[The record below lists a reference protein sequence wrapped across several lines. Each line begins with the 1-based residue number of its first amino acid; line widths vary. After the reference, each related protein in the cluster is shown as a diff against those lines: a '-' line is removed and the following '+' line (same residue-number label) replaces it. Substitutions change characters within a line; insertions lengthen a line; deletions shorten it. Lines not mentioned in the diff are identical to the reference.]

1 MVAVK
6 HASLL
11 QIWDDFKR
19 DRQNA
24 SKEKKMSDV
33 YISKS
38 QFAGKKVELSDISI
52 RDGLQSL
59 ETVIDTDAKVKYLEG
74 LIIAGFKRLEAT
86 NYGHP
91 KFVPFFPDATEVIKR
106 LLNSN
111 TKAPNGKTIGEMMK
125 RNGGDV
131 ELTAVSIHETGA
143 ERAFKD
149 FDQGVGPDRILQMT
163 STCPE
168 HQKAN
173 SGKTH
178 DQYFA
183 MTEQVIKAAHSRGMV
198 VNGTV
203 STIWG
208 SPFEKYNK
216 QYSMAEKLDIAIS
229 FVKRYLDCGADD
241 IELADHDGSVTDYHK
256 AYEFFSR
263 VLDPKEMGI
272 GPDGRSYSDPKLYI
286 AHFHTKNMASA
297 LRNAAAALKAGIIRF
312 ESCMSGIGGQ
322 PANMV
327 DGVPIKGREGDYY
340 SDHFNH
346 GLISTE
352 DIVTM
357 FHEIGVD
364 TGIDQEKLL
373 ALGREF
379 RAEVLDA
386 FAARQI
392 DFGRQYMPCRS
403 FMLLNG
409 HLPKSVTQL
418 YNA

>member
-1 MVAVK
+1 MT
-6 HASLL
+6 
-11 QIWDDFKR
+11 
-19 DRQNA
+19 
-24 SKEKKMSDV
+24 DV
-33 YISKS
+33 YIAKD
-38 QFAGKKVELSDISI
+38 QFAGKRVELSDISI

-59 ETVIDTDAKVKYLEG
+59 ETIIDTDTKVKYLEG
-74 LIIAGFKRLEAT
+74 LILAGFKRMEAT

-91 KFVPFFPDATEVIKR
+91 KFVPFFPDATEVLKR
-106 LLNSN
+106 LLNSE
-111 TKAPNGKTIGEMMK
+111 TKGPDGRTIGEMMK

-149 FDQGVGPDRILQMT
+149 FDAGHGPDRILQMT

-208 SPFEKYNK
+208 SPFEKFNE
-216 QYSMAEKLDIAIS
+216 QYSMEEKLDIAIT

-256 AYEFFSR
+256 SHEFFSR
-263 VLDPKEMGI
+263 VLDPQEMGT
-272 GPDGRSYSDPKLYI
+272 GPDGRDYSDPNLYI

-312 ESCMSGIGGQ
+312 ESCLSGIGGQ
-322 PANMV
+322 PANTV
-327 DGVPIKGREGDYY
+327 DGVVIAGREGDYY

-352 DIVTM
+352 DMVSM
-357 FHEIGVD
+357 FHEIGVE
-364 TGIDQEKLL
+364 TGINQEMLIELGNDFRSDVLEKF
-373 ALGREF
+373 AATQKRLGRPS
-379 RAEVLDA
+379 
-386 FAARQI
+386 
-392 DFGRQYMPCRS
+392 MPCRS
-403 FMLLNG
+403 FMLKDG
-409 HLPKSVTQL
+409 KLPGSVRQL
-418 YNA
+418 YAG

>member
-1 MVAVK
+1 MTD
-6 HASLL
+6 L
-11 QIWDDFKR
+11 
-19 DRQNA
+19 
-24 SKEKKMSDV
+24 
-33 YISKS
+33 YIAKDEL
-38 QFAGKKVELSDISI
+38 AGKKVELSDITI

-59 ETVIDTDAKVKYLEG
+59 ETVVDTDTKVKYLEG
-74 LIIAGFKRLEAT
+74 LILAGFKRMEAT

-91 KFVPFFPDATEVIKR
+91 KFVPFFPDATEVLKR
-106 LLNSN
+106 LLNSE
-111 TKAPNGKTIGEMMK
+111 TKAPDGKTIGEMMK

-131 ELTAVSIHETGA
+131 ELTAVTIHESGA

-149 FDQGVGPDRILQMT
+149 YDAGHGPDRILQMT

-178 DQYFA
+178 DQYFE
-183 MTEQVIKAAHSRGMV
+183 MTEQTIKAAHSRGMV

-208 SPFEKYNK
+208 SPFEAYNK
-216 QYSMAEKLDIAIS
+216 QYTMEEKLDIAIS

-256 AYEFFSR
+256 SYEFFSR
-263 VLDPKEMGI
+263 VLDPEEMGK
-272 GPDGRSYSDPKLYI
+272 GPDGRDYADPKLYI

-312 ESCMSGIGGQ
+312 ESCFSGIGGQ
-322 PANMV
+322 PANTV
-327 DGVPIKGREGDYY
+327 DGVVIEGREGDYY

-352 DIVTM
+352 DMVTM
-357 FHEIGVD
+357 FHQLGVD
-364 TGIDQEKLL
+364 TGINQDMLIKLGQDFRSEVL
-373 ALGREF
+373 DTFEAQQKKLGREF
-379 RAEVLDA
+379 M
-386 FAARQI
+386 Q
-392 DFGRQYMPCRS
+392 CRS
-403 FMLLNG
+403 YVLTKG
-409 HLPKSVTQL
+409 QLPKSVTEL
-418 YNA
+418 YAG

>member
-1 MVAVK
+1 
-6 HASLL
+6 
-11 QIWDDFKR
+11 
-19 DRQNA
+19 
-24 SKEKKMSDV
+24 MSDR
-33 YISKS
+33 YITKG
-38 QFAGKKVELSDISI
+38 QLAGKKVELSDISI

-59 ETVIDTDAKVKYLEG
+59 ETVIDTDTKIKYLEG
-74 LIIAGFKRLEAT
+74 LILAGFKRMEAT

-91 KFVPFFPDATEVIKR
+91 KFVPFFPDATEIFKR
-106 LLNSN
+106 LLNSE
-111 TKAPNGKTIGEMMK
+111 TKAADGRTIGEMMK

-149 FDQGVGPDRILQMT
+149 FDAGHGPDRILQMT
-163 STCPE
+163 STCPD
-168 HQKAN
+168 HQRAN

-208 SPFEKYNK
+208 SPFEKFNK
-216 QYSMAEKLDIAIS
+216 QYSMEEKLDIAIS

-256 AYEFFSR
+256 SYEFFCR
-263 VLDPKEMGI
+263 VLDPKEMGT
-272 GPDGRSYSDPKLYI
+272 GPDGRDYADPKLYI

-322 PANMV
+322 PANTV
-327 DGVPIKGREGDYY
+327 DGVAIQGREGDYY

-352 DIVTM
+352 DMVTM
-357 FHEIGVD
+357 FHDLGVN
-364 TGIDQEKLL
+364 TGINQEMLISLGKNFKTDVVDMF
-373 ALGREF
+373 AAKQKQLGRPS
-379 RAEVLDA
+379 
-386 FAARQI
+386 
-392 DFGRQYMPCRS
+392 MPCRS
-403 FMLLNG
+403 FMLTKG
-409 HLPKSVTQL
+409 KLPDSVTTL
-418 YNA
+418 YAG

>member
-1 MVAVK
+1 MPD
-6 HASLL
+6 
-11 QIWDDFKR
+11 I
-19 DRQNA
+19 
-24 SKEKKMSDV
+24 
-33 YISKS
+33 YIAKD
-38 QFAGKKVELSDISI
+38 QFAGKRVELSDISI

-59 ETVIDTDAKVKYLEG
+59 ETIIDTDTKVKYLEG
-74 LIIAGFKRLEAT
+74 LILAGFKRMEAT

-91 KFVPFFPDATEVIKR
+91 KFVPFFPDATEVLKR
-106 LLNSN
+106 LLNSE
-111 TKAPNGKTIGEMMK
+111 TKGPDGRTIGEMMK

-149 FDQGVGPDRILQMT
+149 FDAGHGPDRILQMT

-168 HQKAN
+168 HQMAN

-208 SPFEKYNK
+208 SPFENYNK
-216 QYSMAEKLDIAIS
+216 QYSMEEKLDIAIT

-256 AYEFFSR
+256 SHEFFSR
-263 VLDPKEMGI
+263 VLDPQEMGT
-272 GPDGRSYSDPKLYI
+272 GPDGRDYSDPDLYI

-312 ESCMSGIGGQ
+312 ESCLSGIGGQ
-322 PANMV
+322 PANAV
-327 DGVPIKGREGDYY
+327 DGVVIEGREGDYY

-352 DIVTM
+352 DMVSM
-357 FHEIGVD
+357 FHEIGVE
-364 TGIDQEKLL
+364 TGINQEMLMKLGNDFRSDVL
-373 ALGREF
+373 EKFAATQKRLGRPS
-379 RAEVLDA
+379 
-386 FAARQI
+386 
-392 DFGRQYMPCRS
+392 MPCRS
-403 FMLLNG
+403 FMLKDG
-409 HLPKSVTQL
+409 KLPESVREL
-418 YNA
+418 YAG

>member
-1 MVAVK
+1 
-6 HASLL
+6 
-11 QIWDDFKR
+11 
-19 DRQNA
+19 
-24 SKEKKMSDV
+24 MSDV
-33 YISKS
+33 YIAKG

-59 ETVIDTDAKVKYLEG
+59 ETIIDTDTKVKYLEG
-74 LIIAGFKRLEAT
+74 LIIAGFKRMEAT

-91 KFVPFFPDATEVIKR
+91 KLVPFFPDATEVLKR
-106 LLNSN
+106 LLNSE
-111 TKAPNGKTIGEMMK
+111 TKAPDGKTIGEMMK

-131 ELTAVSIHETGA
+131 ELTAVTIHERGA

-149 FDQGVGPDRILQMT
+149 FDEGHGPDRILQMT

-168 HQKAN
+168 HQNAN

-178 DQYFA
+178 DQYFD
-183 MTEQVIKAAHSRGMV
+183 MTKQTIEAAHSRGMV
-198 VNGTV
+198 MNGTV

-208 SPFEKYNK
+208 SPFEKFNK
-216 QYSMAEKLDIAIS
+216 QYTMAEKLDIAIS

-241 IELADHDGSVTDYHK
+241 IELADHDGSVTDHHK

-263 VLDPKEMGI
+263 VLDPEEMGT
-272 GPDGRSYSDPKLYI
+272 GPDGRIYSDPKLYI

-312 ESCMSGIGGQ
+312 ESCLSGIGGQ
-322 PANMV
+322 PANIV
-327 DGVPIKGREGDYY
+327 DGVEIAGREGDYY

-357 FHEIGVD
+357 FHELGVD

-373 ALGREF
+373 ALGRDF
-379 RAEVLDA
+379 RAEVLDD
-386 FAARQI
+386 FAAKQKKL
-392 DFGRQYMPCRS
+392 DRQYMHCRS
-403 FMLLNG
+403 FMLLKG
-409 HLPKSVTQL
+409 LLPETVTEL

>member
-1 MVAVK
+1 MT
-6 HASLL
+6 
-11 QIWDDFKR
+11 
-19 DRQNA
+19 
-24 SKEKKMSDV
+24 DV
-33 YISKS
+33 YIAKD
-38 QFAGKKVELSDISI
+38 QFAGKRVELSDISI

-59 ETVIDTDAKVKYLEG
+59 ETIIDTDTKVKYLEG
-74 LIIAGFKRLEAT
+74 LILAGFKRMEAT

-91 KFVPFFPDATEVIKR
+91 KFVPFFPDATEVLKR
-106 LLNSN
+106 LLNSE
-111 TKAPNGKTIGEMMK
+111 TKGPDGRTIGEMMK

-131 ELTAVSIHETGA
+131 ELTAVAIHETGA

-149 FDQGVGPDRILQMT
+149 FDAGHGPDRILQMT

-208 SPFEKYNK
+208 SPFETYNK
-216 QYSMAEKLDIAIS
+216 QYSMEEKLDIAIT

-256 AYEFFSR
+256 SHEFFSR
-263 VLDPKEMGI
+263 VLDPQEMGT
-272 GPDGRSYSDPKLYI
+272 GPDGRDYSDPNLYI

-312 ESCMSGIGGQ
+312 ESCLSGIGGQ
-322 PANMV
+322 PANTV
-327 DGVPIKGREGDYY
+327 DGVVIEGREGDYY

-352 DIVTM
+352 DMVSM
-357 FHEIGVD
+357 FHEIGVE
-364 TGIDQEKLL
+364 TGINQEMLMKLGNDFRSDVL
-373 ALGREF
+373 EKFAATQKRLGRPS
-379 RAEVLDA
+379 
-386 FAARQI
+386 
-392 DFGRQYMPCRS
+392 MPCRS
-403 FMLLNG
+403 FMLKDG
-409 HLPKSVTQL
+409 KLPESVRQL
-418 YNA
+418 YAG

>member
-1 MVAVK
+1 MT
-6 HASLL
+6 
-11 QIWDDFKR
+11 
-19 DRQNA
+19 DR
-24 SKEKKMSDV
+24 
-33 YISKS
+33 YIAKD
-38 QFAGKKVELSDISI
+38 QLAGKKAEISDISI

-59 ETVIDTDAKVKYLEG
+59 ETVIDTDTKVKYLEG
-74 LIIAGFKRLEAT
+74 LILAGFKRMEAT

-91 KFVPFFPDATEVIKR
+91 KFVPFFPDATEVLKR
-106 LLNSN
+106 LLNSE
-111 TKAPNGKTIGEMMK
+111 TKGPDGRTVGEMMK

-131 ELTAVSIHETGA
+131 ELTAVAIHESGA

-149 FDQGVGPDRILQMT
+149 FDAGHGPDRILQMT

-168 HQKAN
+168 HQNAN

-178 DQYFA
+178 DQYFE
-183 MTEQVIKAAHSRGMV
+183 MTEQTIKAAHSRGMV

-208 SPFEKYNK
+208 SPFETFNK
-216 QYSMAEKLDIAIS
+216 QYSMEEKLDIAIS

-263 VLDPKEMGI
+263 VLDPDEMGT
-272 GPDGRSYSDPKLYI
+272 GPSGRDYADPKLYI

-312 ESCMSGIGGQ
+312 ESCLSGIGGQ
-322 PANMV
+322 PANTV
-327 DGVPIKGREGDYY
+327 DGVAIEGREGDYY

-352 DIVTM
+352 DMVTM
-357 FHEIGVD
+357 FHELGVD
-364 TGIDQEKLL
+364 TGINQDMLIDLGKAFKIDVVDMFAASQKK
-373 ALGREF
+373 LGRP
-379 RAEVLDA
+379 A
-386 FAARQI
+386 
-392 DFGRQYMPCRS
+392 MPCRS
-403 FMLLNG
+403 FMLTKG
-409 HLPKSVTQL
+409 QLPESVTRL
-418 YNA
+418 YR

>member
-1 MVAVK
+1 
-6 HASLL
+6 
-11 QIWDDFKR
+11 
-19 DRQNA
+19 
-24 SKEKKMSDV
+24 MSDI
-33 YISKS
+33 YIAKR

-59 ETVIDTDAKVKYLEG
+59 ETIIDTDTKVKFIEG
-74 LIIAGFKRLEAT
+74 LIIAGFKRMEAT

-106 LLNSN
+106 LLNSD
-111 TKAPNGKTIGEMMK
+111 TKGPDGKTIGEMMK

-131 ELTAVSIHETGA
+131 ELTAVTIHERGA

-149 FDQGVGPDRILQMT
+149 FDEGHGPDRILQMT

-178 DQYFA
+178 DQYFD
-183 MTEQVIKAAHSRGMV
+183 MTKQTIEAAHSRGMV
-198 VNGTV
+198 MNGTV

-208 SPFEKYNK
+208 SPFEKFNK
-216 QYSMAEKLDIAIS
+216 QYTMAEKLDIAIS

-263 VLDPKEMGI
+263 VLDPKEMGT
-272 GPDGRSYSDPKLYI
+272 GPDGRDYSDPKLYI

-297 LRNAAAALKAGIIRF
+297 LRNAAAALKSGIIRF
-312 ESCMSGIGGQ
+312 ESCLSGIGGQ

-327 DGVPIKGREGDYY
+327 DGVAIEGREGDYY

-357 FHEIGVD
+357 FHELGVD
-364 TGIDQEKLL
+364 TGIDQEKML
-373 ALGREF
+373 ALGRDF
-379 RAEVLDA
+379 RAGVLDT
-386 FAARQI
+386 FAAKQKNLDRQ
-392 DFGRQYMPCRS
+392 FMPCRS

-409 HLPKSVTQL
+409 QLPKTVTEL
-418 YNA
+418 YSA

>member
-1 MVAVK
+1 
-6 HASLL
+6 
-11 QIWDDFKR
+11 
-19 DRQNA
+19 
-24 SKEKKMSDV
+24 MSDL
-33 YISKS
+33 YITKS
-38 QFAGKKVELSDISI
+38 QLAGKKVELSDISI

-59 ETVIDTDAKVKYLEG
+59 ETVIDTDTKVKYLEG
-74 LIIAGFKRLEAT
+74 LIITGFKRMEAT

-91 KFVPFFPDATEVIKR
+91 KFVPFFPDATEVLKR
-106 LLNSN
+106 LLNSE
-111 TKAPNGKTIGEMMK
+111 TRTPDGKTIGEMMK

-131 ELTAVSIHETGA
+131 ELTAVTIHERGA

-149 FDQGVGPDRILQMT
+149 FDQGHGPDRILQMT

-168 HQKAN
+168 HQNAN

-183 MTEQVIKAAHSRGMV
+183 MSEQVIKEAHSRGMV

-208 SPFEKYNK
+208 SPFETFNK
-216 QYSMAEKLDIAIS
+216 QYSMEEKLDIAIS

-263 VLDPKEMGI
+263 VLDPEEMGT
-272 GPDGRSYSDPKLYI
+272 GPDGRDYSDPKLYI

-312 ESCMSGIGGQ
+312 ESCLSGIGGQ
-322 PANMV
+322 PANTV
-327 DGVPIKGREGDYY
+327 DGVVIEGREGDYY

-352 DIVTM
+352 DMVAM

-373 ALGREF
+373 ALGRDF
-379 RAEVLDA
+379 RADVVDT
-386 FAARQI
+386 FAAKQKEFDRES
-392 DFGRQYMPCRS
+392 MPCRS
-403 FMLLNG
+403 LMLLNG
-409 HLPKSVTQL
+409 HLPESVTKL
-418 YNA
+418 FSA

>member
-1 MVAVK
+1 MT
-6 HASLL
+6 
-11 QIWDDFKR
+11 
-19 DRQNA
+19 
-24 SKEKKMSDV
+24 DV
-33 YISKS
+33 YIAKD
-38 QFAGKKVELSDISI
+38 QFAGKRVELSDISI

-59 ETVIDTDAKVKYLEG
+59 ETIIDTDTKVKYLEG
-74 LIIAGFKRLEAT
+74 LILAGFKRMEAT

-91 KFVPFFPDATEVIKR
+91 RFVPFFPDATEVLKR
-106 LLNSN
+106 LLNSE
-111 TKAPNGKTIGEMMK
+111 TKGPDGRTIGEMMK

-131 ELTAVSIHETGA
+131 ELTAVAIHETGA

-149 FDQGVGPDRILQMT
+149 FDAGHGPDRILQMT

-208 SPFEKYNK
+208 SPFETYNK
-216 QYSMAEKLDIAIS
+216 QYSMEEKLDIAIT

-256 AYEFFSR
+256 SHEFFSR
-263 VLDPKEMGI
+263 VLDPQEMGT
-272 GPDGRSYSDPKLYI
+272 GPDGRDYSDPNLYI

-312 ESCMSGIGGQ
+312 ESCLSGIGGQ
-322 PANMV
+322 PANTV
-327 DGVPIKGREGDYY
+327 DGVVIEGREGDYY

-352 DIVTM
+352 DMVSM
-357 FHEIGVD
+357 FHEIGVE
-364 TGIDQEKLL
+364 TGINQEMLIKL
-373 ALGREF
+373 GNDF
-379 RAEVLDA
+379 RSDVLEK
-386 FAARQI
+386 FAATQKR
-392 DFGRQYMPCRS
+392 FGRPFMPCRS
-403 FMLLNG
+403 FMLKDG
-409 HLPKSVTQL
+409 KLPESVRQL
-418 YNA
+418 YAG

>member
-1 MVAVK
+1 MAD
-6 HASLL
+6 L
-11 QIWDDFKR
+11 
-19 DRQNA
+19 
-24 SKEKKMSDV
+24 
-33 YISKS
+33 YIAKDKLE
-38 QFAGKKVELSDISI
+38 GKKVELSDITI
-52 RDGLQSL
+52 RDGLQSF
-59 ETVIDTDAKVKYLEG
+59 ETIFDTGTKVKFLEA
-74 LIIAGFKRLEAT
+74 LILAGFKRLEAT

-91 KFVPFFPDATEVIKR
+91 KFVPFFPDATDVLKR
-106 LLNSN
+106 LLNSE
-111 TKAPNGKTIGEMMK
+111 TKAADGRTVGQMMK

-131 ELTAVSIHETGA
+131 ELTAVTIHESGA

-149 FDQGVGPDRILQMT
+149 WDRGFGPDRILQMT
-163 STCPE
+163 STCPD

-208 SPFEKYNK
+208 SPFEKFNK
-216 QYSMAEKLDIAIS
+216 QYSIEEKLDIAIA
-229 FVKRYLDCGADD
+229 FVKRYLNCGADD

-263 VLDPKEMGI
+263 VLDPKEMGT
-272 GPDGRSYSDPKLYI
+272 GPDGRNYADPKLYI

-312 ESCMSGIGGQ
+312 ESCLSGVGGQ
-322 PANMV
+322 PANTV
-327 DGVPIKGREGDYY
+327 DGVPIEGREGDYY

-364 TGIDQEKLL
+364 TGINQDMLITIGKNFRTDIVDRFATQQKKYN
-373 ALGREF
+373 RES
-379 RAEVLDA
+379 
-386 FAARQI
+386 
-392 DFGRQYMPCRS
+392 MPCRS

-409 HLPKSVTQL
+409 KLPESVTSL
-418 YNA
+418 YTG

>member
-1 MVAVK
+1 MV
-6 HASLL
+6 
-11 QIWDDFKR
+11 
-19 DRQNA
+19 DR
-24 SKEKKMSDV
+24 KGEERKMTDV
-33 YISKS
+33 YISKD
-38 QFAGKKVELSDISI
+38 QLAGRKVELSDITI

-59 ETVIDTDAKVKYLEG
+59 ETVIDTDTKVKYLEG
-74 LIIAGFKRLEAT
+74 LIMAGFKRMEAT

-91 KFVPFFPDATEVIKR
+91 VFVPFFPDATEVLKR
-106 LLNSN
+106 LLNSE
-111 TKAPNGKTIGEMMK
+111 TRTPDGRIIGEMMK
-125 RNGGDV
+125 QNGGDV
-131 ELTAVSIHETGA
+131 ELTAVTIHESGA

-149 FDQGVGPDRILQMT
+149 FDAGYGPDRILQMT

-183 MTEQVIKAAHSRGMV
+183 MTEQTIKAAHSRGMV

-208 SPFEKYNK
+208 SPFEAYNK
-216 QYSMAEKLDIAIS
+216 QYSMEEKLDIAIS

-256 AYEFFSR
+256 SYEFFSR
-263 VLDPKEMGI
+263 VLDPNEMGK
-272 GPDGRSYSDPKLYI
+272 GPDGRDYADPKLYI

-312 ESCMSGIGGQ
+312 ESCLSGIGGQ
-322 PANMV
+322 PANTV

-352 DIVTM
+352 DMVTM
-357 FHEIGVD
+357 FHQIGVD
-364 TGIDQEKLL
+364 TGINQEMLMDLGKNFRSEIVDTFE
-373 ALGREF
+373 ANQKKLGRE
-379 RAEVLDA
+379 
-386 FAARQI
+386 
-392 DFGRQYMPCRS
+392 YMQCRS
-403 FMLLNG
+403 YMMNKG
-409 HLPKSVTQL
+409 VLPDSVTQL
-418 YNA
+418 YAG

>member
-1 MVAVK
+1 MTD
-6 HASLL
+6 L
-11 QIWDDFKR
+11 
-19 DRQNA
+19 
-24 SKEKKMSDV
+24 
-33 YISKS
+33 YIAKD
-38 QFAGKKVELSDISI
+38 QLAGRKVELSDISI

-59 ETVIDTDAKVKYLEG
+59 ETVIDTDTKVKYLEG
-74 LIIAGFKRLEAT
+74 LILAGFKRMEAT

-91 KFVPFFPDATEVIKR
+91 KFVPFFPDATEVLKR
-106 LLNSN
+106 LLNSE
-111 TKAPNGKTIGEMMK
+111 TKAPDGRTIGEMMK

-131 ELTAVSIHETGA
+131 ELTAVTIHESGA

-149 FDQGVGPDRILQMT
+149 FDAGHGPDRILQMT

-168 HQKAN
+168 HQRAN

-178 DQYFA
+178 DQYFE
-183 MTEQVIKAAHSRGMV
+183 MTEQTIKAAHSRGIV

-208 SPFEKYNK
+208 SPFEKFNK
-216 QYSMAEKLDIAIS
+216 QYTMEEKLDIAIK

-256 AYEFFSR
+256 SYEFFSR
-263 VLDPKEMGI
+263 VLDPEEMGT
-272 GPDGRSYSDPKLYI
+272 GPDGRDYADPKLYI

-322 PANMV
+322 PANTV
-327 DGVPIKGREGDYY
+327 DGVTIEGREGDYY

-352 DIVTM
+352 DMVAM

-364 TGIDQEKLL
+364 TGIDLDRLIQLGKDFKTDVVDIFESNQRK
-373 ALGREF
+373 LGREF
-379 RAEVLDA
+379 MD
-386 FAARQI
+386 
-392 DFGRQYMPCRS
+392 CRS
-403 FMLLNG
+403 FMLTKG
-409 HLPKSVTQL
+409 KLPESVTRL
-418 YNA
+418 YNG

>member
-1 MVAVK
+1 MT
-6 HASLL
+6 
-11 QIWDDFKR
+11 
-19 DRQNA
+19 
-24 SKEKKMSDV
+24 DV
-33 YISKS
+33 YIAKD
-38 QFAGKKVELSDISI
+38 QFAGKRVELSDITI

-59 ETVIDTDAKVKYLEG
+59 ETIIDTDTKVKYLEG
-74 LIIAGFKRLEAT
+74 LILAGFKRMEAT

-91 KFVPFFPDATEVIKR
+91 KFVPFFPDATEVLKR
-106 LLNSN
+106 LLNSE
-111 TKAPNGKTIGEMMK
+111 TKAPDGRTIGEMMK

-131 ELTAVSIHETGA
+131 ELTAVAIHEAGA

-149 FDQGVGPDRILQMT
+149 FDAGYGPDRILQMT

-208 SPFEKYNK
+208 SPFENYNK
-216 QYSMAEKLDIAIS
+216 QYSMAEKLDIAIT

-256 AYEFFSR
+256 SHEFFSR
-263 VLDPKEMGI
+263 VLDPQEMGT
-272 GPDGRSYSDPKLYI
+272 GPDGRDYSDPNLYI

-312 ESCMSGIGGQ
+312 ESCLSGIGGQ
-322 PANMV
+322 PANTV
-327 DGVPIKGREGDYY
+327 DGVVIEGREGDYY

-352 DIVTM
+352 DMVSM
-357 FHEIGVD
+357 FHEIGVE
-364 TGIDQEKLL
+364 TGINQDMLMKL
-373 ALGREF
+373 GHDF
-379 RAEVLDA
+379 RSDVLDK
-386 FAARQI
+386 FAATQKRV
-392 DFGRQYMPCRS
+392 GRPSMPCRS
-403 FMLLNG
+403 FMMKDG
-409 HLPKSVTQL
+409 KLPESVRQL
-418 YNA
+418 YTG

>member
-1 MVAVK
+1 MTD
-6 HASLL
+6 L
-11 QIWDDFKR
+11 
-19 DRQNA
+19 
-24 SKEKKMSDV
+24 
-33 YISKS
+33 YIANDEL
-38 QFAGKKVELSDISI
+38 AGKKVELSDITI

-59 ETVIDTDAKVKYLEG
+59 ETVIDTDTKVKYLEG
-74 LIIAGFKRLEAT
+74 LILAGFKRMEAT

-91 KFVPFFPDATEVIKR
+91 KFVPFFPDATEVLKR
-106 LLNSN
+106 LLNSE
-111 TKAPNGKTIGEMMK
+111 TKAPDGKTIGEMMK

-131 ELTAVSIHETGA
+131 ELTAVTIHESGA

-149 FDQGVGPDRILQMT
+149 FDAGHGPDRILQMT

-178 DQYFA
+178 DQYFE
-183 MTEQVIKAAHSRGMV
+183 MTEQTIKAAHSRGIV

-208 SPFEKYNK
+208 SPFETYNK
-216 QYSMAEKLDIAIS
+216 QYSMDEKLDIAIS

-256 AYEFFSR
+256 SYEFFSR
-263 VLDPKEMGI
+263 VLDPKEMGK
-272 GPDGRSYSDPKLYI
+272 GPDGRDYADPKLYI

-312 ESCMSGIGGQ
+312 ESCLSGIGGQ
-322 PANMV
+322 PANTV
-327 DGVPIKGREGDYY
+327 DGVVIEGREGDYY

-352 DIVTM
+352 DMVTM
-357 FHEIGVD
+357 FHQLGVD
-364 TGIDQEKLL
+364 TGIDQDMLIKLGQDFRSEVVNTFE
-373 ALGREF
+373 AQQKKLGRE
-379 RAEVLDA
+379 
-386 FAARQI
+386 
-392 DFGRQYMPCRS
+392 YMQCRS
-403 FMLLNG
+403 FMLTKG
-409 HLPKSVTQL
+409 QLPKSVTEL
-418 YNA
+418 YAD

>member
-1 MVAVK
+1 MPV
-6 HASLL
+6 LY
-11 QIWDDFKR
+11 ID
-19 DRQNA
+19 
-24 SKEKKMSDV
+24 KK
-33 YISKS
+33 

-59 ETVIDTDAKVKYLEG
+59 ETIVDTDTKVKYLEG
-74 LIIAGFKRLEAT
+74 LILAGFKRLEVT

-91 KFVPFFPDATEVIKR
+91 KFVPFFPDATEVLKR
-106 LLNSN
+106 LLNSE
-111 TKAPNGKTIGEMMK
+111 TKAPDGRTIGQMMK

-131 ELTAVSIHETGA
+131 ELTAVTIHETGA

-149 FDQGVGPDRILQMT
+149 FDRGLGPDRILQMT

-183 MTEQVIKAAHSRGMV
+183 MTEQTIKAAHSRGIV

-208 SPFEKYNK
+208 SPFEKFNK
-216 QYSMAEKLDIAIS
+216 QYTMSEKLDIAIS

-263 VLDPKEMGI
+263 VLDPKEMGT
-272 GPDGRSYSDPKLYI
+272 GPDGRDYSDPKLYI

-327 DGVPIKGREGDYY
+327 DGVAIPGREGDYY

-352 DIVTM
+352 DLVTM
-357 FHEIGVD
+357 LHEIGVD
-364 TGIDQEKLL
+364 TGIDQERLL
-373 ALGREF
+373 ALGRDF

-386 FAARQI
+386 FAARQAKL
-392 DFGRQYMPCRS
+392 GRPSMPCRS
-403 FMLLNG
+403 LMLLNG
-409 HLPKSVTQL
+409 HLPKSVTEL
-418 YNA
+418 YSA

>member
-1 MVAVK
+1 
-6 HASLL
+6 
-11 QIWDDFKR
+11 
-19 DRQNA
+19 
-24 SKEKKMSDV
+24 MSDL
-33 YISKS
+33 YITKN
-38 QFAGKKVELSDISI
+38 QFAGKKVELSDITI

-59 ETVIDTDAKVKYLEG
+59 ETIVDTDTKVKYLEG
-74 LIIAGFKRLEAT
+74 LIIAGFKRMEAT

-106 LLNSN
+106 LLNSE
-111 TKAPNGKTIGEMMK
+111 TKAPDGKTIGEMMK

-131 ELTAVSIHETGA
+131 ELTAVTIHERGA
-143 ERAFKD
+143 ERAMKD
-149 FDQGVGPDRILQMT
+149 FDEGHGPDRILQMT

-168 HQKAN
+168 HQNAN

-183 MTEQVIKAAHSRGMV
+183 MSEQVIKEAHSRGMV

-208 SPFEKYNK
+208 SPFETFNK
-216 QYSMAEKLDIAIS
+216 QYSMEEKLDIAIS

-263 VLDPKEMGI
+263 VLDPEEMGT
-272 GPDGRSYSDPKLYI
+272 GPDGRDYSDPKLYI

-312 ESCMSGIGGQ
+312 ESCLSGIGGQ
-322 PANMV
+322 PANTV
-327 DGVPIKGREGDYY
+327 DGVVIEGREGDYY

-352 DIVTM
+352 DMVTM
-357 FHEIGVD
+357 FNEMGVD

-373 ALGREF
+373 ALGRDF
-379 RAEVLDA
+379 RADVVDT
-386 FAARQI
+386 FAAQQNKI
-392 DFGRQYMPCRS
+392 DRPSMPCRS
-403 FMLLNG
+403 LMLLNG
-409 HLPKSVTQL
+409 HLPESVTKL
-418 YNA
+418 YSD

>member
-1 MVAVK
+1 MTN
-6 HASLL
+6 S
-11 QIWDDFKR
+11 
-19 DRQNA
+19 
-24 SKEKKMSDV
+24 
-33 YISKS
+33 YIARN
-38 QFAGKKVELSDISI
+38 QLAGKKVELSDISI

-59 ETVIDTDAKVKYLEG
+59 ETIIDTDTKVKYLEG
-74 LIIAGFKRLEAT
+74 LILAGFKRMEAT

-91 KFVPFFPDATEVIKR
+91 KFVPFFPDATEVLKR
-106 LLNSN
+106 LLNSE
-111 TKAPNGKTIGEMMK
+111 TKGPDGRTIGEMMK

-143 ERAFKD
+143 ERAFRD
-149 FDQGVGPDRILQMT
+149 FDAGHGPDRILQMT

-208 SPFEKYNK
+208 SPFETYNK
-216 QYSMAEKLDIAIS
+216 QYSMEEKLDIAIT

-256 AYEFFSR
+256 SHEFFSR
-263 VLDPKEMGI
+263 VLDPQEMGT
-272 GPDGRSYSDPKLYI
+272 GPDGRDYSDPNLYI

-312 ESCMSGIGGQ
+312 ESCLSGIGGQ
-322 PANMV
+322 PANTV
-327 DGVPIKGREGDYY
+327 DGVVIEGREGDYY

-352 DIVTM
+352 DMVSM
-357 FHEIGVD
+357 FHEIGVE
-364 TGIDQEKLL
+364 TGINQEMLIKL
-373 ALGREF
+373 GHDF
-379 RAEVLDA
+379 RSDVLDK
-386 FAARQI
+386 FAATQKSV
-392 DFGRQYMPCRS
+392 GRPSMPCRS
-403 FMLLNG
+403 FMLKDG
-409 HLPKSVTQL
+409 KLPESVRQL
-418 YNA
+418 YAG

>member
-1 MVAVK
+1 MT
-6 HASLL
+6 
-11 QIWDDFKR
+11 
-19 DRQNA
+19 N
-24 SKEKKMSDV
+24 V
-33 YISKS
+33 YVTKD
-38 QFAGKKVELSDISI
+38 QLAGIKVELSDISI

-59 ETVIDTDAKVKYLEG
+59 ETVIDTDTKVKYLEG
-74 LIIAGFKRLEAT
+74 LILAGFKRMEAT
-86 NYGHP
+86 NYGHL
-91 KFVPFFPDATEVIKR
+91 KFVPFFPDATEVLKR
-106 LLNSN
+106 LLNSE
-111 TKAPNGKTIGEMMK
+111 TKGPDGRTIGEMMK

-131 ELTAVSIHETGA
+131 ELTAVTIHESGA

-149 FDQGVGPDRILQMT
+149 FDEGHGPDRILQMT

-208 SPFEKYNK
+208 SPFEKFNQQYN
-216 QYSMAEKLDIAIS
+216 MEEKLDIAIT

-256 AYEFFSR
+256 SYEFFSR
-263 VLDPKEMGI
+263 VLDPQEMGT
-272 GPDGRSYSDPKLYI
+272 GPDGRDYSDPNLFI

-312 ESCMSGIGGQ
+312 ESCLSGIGGQ
-322 PANMV
+322 PANAV
-327 DGVPIKGREGDYY
+327 DGAVIEGREGDYY

-352 DIVTM
+352 DMVSM
-357 FHEIGVD
+357 FHEIGVE
-364 TGIDQEKLL
+364 TGINQEMLIKLGKGFRSDVL
-373 ALGREF
+373 DRFAATQKKLGRPS
-379 RAEVLDA
+379 
-386 FAARQI
+386 
-392 DFGRQYMPCRS
+392 MPCRS
-403 FMLLNG
+403 FMLKDG
-409 HLPKSVTQL
+409 KLPESVTQL
-418 YNA
+418 YAG

>member
-1 MVAVK
+1 M
-6 HASLL
+6 SDLY
-11 QIWDDFKR
+11 I
-19 DRQNA
+19 
-24 SKEKKMSDV
+24 EKK
-33 YISKS
+33 
-38 QFAGKKVELSDISI
+38 QLAGKQVELSDISI

-59 ETVIDTDAKVKYLEG
+59 ETVVDTDTKIKYLEG
-74 LIIAGFKRLEAT
+74 LIIAGFKRVEAT

-91 KFVPFFPDATEVIKR
+91 KLVPFFPDATEVLKR
-106 LLNSN
+106 LLNSE
-111 TKAPNGKTIGEMMK
+111 TKAPNGKTVGEMMK

-149 FDQGVGPDRILQMT
+149 FDQGLGPDRILQMT

-178 DQYFA
+178 DQYFE

-208 SPFEKYNK
+208 SPFETYNK
-216 QYSMAEKLDIAIS
+216 QYSMSQKLDNAIS
-229 FVKRYLDCGADD
+229 FVKRYLGCGADD

-263 VLDPKEMGI
+263 VLDPKEMGT
-272 GPDGRSYSDPKLYI
+272 GPDGRDYADPKLYI

-327 DGVPIKGREGDYY
+327 DGVAIKGREGDYY

-352 DIVTM
+352 DMVTM

-364 TGIDQEKLL
+364 TGIDQERLM
-373 ALGREF
+373 ALGRDF
-379 RAEVLDA
+379 RAEILDP

-392 DFGRQYMPCRS
+392 DLGRQYMPCRS
-403 FMLLNG
+403 FMLLTG

>member
-1 MVAVK
+1 MADLYI
-6 HASLL
+6 A
-11 QIWDDFKR
+11 R
-19 DRQNA
+19 DQLTGR
-24 SKEKKMSDV
+24 
-33 YISKS
+33 
-38 QFAGKKVELSDISI
+38 KVELSDISI

-59 ETVIDTDAKVKYLEG
+59 ETVIDTDTKVKYLEG
-74 LIIAGFKRLEAT
+74 LILAGFKRMEAT

-91 KFVPFFPDATEVIKR
+91 KFVPFFPDATEVLKR
-106 LLNSN
+106 LLNSE
-111 TKAPNGKTIGEMMK
+111 TKAPDGRTIGEMMK

-131 ELTAVSIHETGA
+131 ELTAVTIHESGA

-149 FDQGVGPDRILQMT
+149 FDAGHGPDRILQMT

-168 HQKAN
+168 HQRAN

-178 DQYFA
+178 DQYFE
-183 MTEQVIKAAHSRGMV
+183 MTEQTIKAAHSRGIV

-208 SPFEKYNK
+208 SPFEKFNK
-216 QYSMAEKLDIAIS
+216 QYTMEEKLDIAIK

-256 AYEFFSR
+256 SYEFFSR
-263 VLDPKEMGI
+263 VLDPEEMGT
-272 GPDGRSYSDPKLYI
+272 GPDGRDYADPKLYI

-322 PANMV
+322 PANTV
-327 DGVPIKGREGDYY
+327 DGVTIEGREGDYY

-352 DIVTM
+352 DMVAM

-364 TGIDQEKLL
+364 TGIDLDRLIQLGKDFKTDVVDIFESNQRK
-373 ALGREF
+373 LGREF
-379 RAEVLDA
+379 MD
-386 FAARQI
+386 
-392 DFGRQYMPCRS
+392 CRS
-403 FMLLNG
+403 FMLTKG
-409 HLPKSVTQL
+409 KLPESVTRL
-418 YNA
+418 YNG

>member
-1 MVAVK
+1 MTDLYIDKA
-6 HASLL
+6 LL
-11 QIWDDFKR
+11 
-19 DRQNA
+19 
-24 SKEKKMSDV
+24 
-33 YISKS
+33 
-38 QFAGKKVELSDISI
+38 AGKKVELSDISI

-59 ETVIDTDAKVKYLEG
+59 ETVIDTDTKVKYLEG
-74 LIIAGFKRLEAT
+74 LILSGFKRMEAT

-91 KFVPFFPDATEVIKR
+91 KFVPFFPDATEVLKR
-106 LLNSN
+106 LLNSE
-111 TKAPNGKTIGEMMK
+111 TKAPDGRTIGEMMK

-131 ELTAVSIHETGA
+131 ELTAVAIHESGA
-143 ERAFKD
+143 ARAFKD
-149 FDQGVGPDRILQMT
+149 YDEGHGPDRILQMT

-183 MTEQVIKAAHSRGMV
+183 MTEQVIKEAHSRGMV

-208 SPFEKYNK
+208 SPFEKFNK
-216 QYSMAEKLDIAIS
+216 QYSMKEKLDIAIS

-256 AYEFFSR
+256 SYEFFSR
-263 VLDPKEMGI
+263 VLDPKEMGT
-272 GPDGRSYSDPKLYI
+272 GPDGRDYSDPMLYI

-312 ESCMSGIGGQ
+312 ESCLSGIGGQ
-322 PANMV
+322 PANTV
-327 DGVPIKGREGDYY
+327 DGVAIEGREGDYY

-352 DIVTM
+352 DMVAM
-357 FHEIGVD
+357 FHDIGVD
-364 TGIDQEKLL
+364 TGINQEMLITLGHHFRSDVVDRFAAQQEKLN
-373 ALGREF
+373 RPS
-379 RAEVLDA
+379 
-386 FAARQI
+386 
-392 DFGRQYMPCRS
+392 MPCRS
-403 FMLLNG
+403 FMLTKG
-409 HLPKSVTQL
+409 KLPDSVTQL
-418 YNA
+418 YAG

>member
-1 MVAVK
+1 
-6 HASLL
+6 
-11 QIWDDFKR
+11 
-19 DRQNA
+19 
-24 SKEKKMSDV
+24 MSDL
-33 YISKS
+33 YITKS
-38 QFAGKKVELSDISI
+38 QLAGKKVELSDISI

-59 ETVIDTDAKVKYLEG
+59 ETIVDTDTKVKYLEG
-74 LIIAGFKRLEAT
+74 LIIAGFKRMEAT

-91 KFVPFFPDATEVIKR
+91 KFVPFFPDATEVLKR
-106 LLNSN
+106 LLNSE
-111 TKAPNGKTIGEMMK
+111 TKTPDGKTIGEMMK

-131 ELTAVSIHETGA
+131 ELTAVTIHERGA

-149 FDQGVGPDRILQMT
+149 FDKGHGPDRILQMT

-168 HQKAN
+168 HQNAN

-183 MTEQVIKAAHSRGMV
+183 MSEQVIKEAHSRGMV

-208 SPFEKYNK
+208 SPFETFNK
-216 QYSMAEKLDIAIS
+216 QYSMEEKLDIAIS

-263 VLDPKEMGI
+263 VLDPDEMGT
-272 GPDGRSYSDPKLYI
+272 GPDGRDYSDPKLYI

-312 ESCMSGIGGQ
+312 ESCLSGIGGQ
-322 PANMV
+322 PANTV
-327 DGVPIKGREGDYY
+327 DGVVIEGREGDYY

-352 DIVTM
+352 DMVTM

-364 TGIDQEKLL
+364 TGIDQDKLI
-373 ALGREF
+373 ALGHDF
-379 RAEVLDA
+379 RADVVDT
-386 FAARQI
+386 FAAQQKKLDRPS
-392 DFGRQYMPCRS
+392 MPCRS
-403 FMLLNG
+403 LMLLNG
-409 HLPKSVTQL
+409 HLPESVTKL
-418 YNA
+418 YVE

>member
-1 MVAVK
+1 MTDA
-6 HASLL
+6 
-11 QIWDDFKR
+11 
-19 DRQNA
+19 
-24 SKEKKMSDV
+24 
-33 YISKS
+33 YISKD
-38 QFAGKKVELSDISI
+38 QLAGKNVELSDITI

-59 ETVIDTDAKVKYLEG
+59 ETIIDTDTKVKYLEG
-74 LIIAGFKRLEAT
+74 LILAGFKRMEAT

-91 KFVPFFPDATEVIKR
+91 KFVPFFPDATEVLKR
-106 LLNSN
+106 LLNSE
-111 TKAPNGKTIGEMMK
+111 TKGPDGRTIGEMMK

-131 ELTAVSIHETGA
+131 ELTAVTIHERGA

-149 FDQGVGPDRILQMT
+149 FDAGHGPDRILQMT

-168 HQKAN
+168 HQNAN

-208 SPFEKYNK
+208 SPFEKFNK
-216 QYSMAEKLDIAIS
+216 QYSMEEKLDIAIA

-256 AYEFFSR
+256 SYEFFSR
-263 VLDPKEMGI
+263 VLDPQEMGT
-272 GPDGRSYSDPKLYI
+272 GPDGRDYSDPNLYI

-312 ESCMSGIGGQ
+312 ESCLSGIGGQ
-322 PANMV
+322 PANSV
-327 DGVPIKGREGDYY
+327 DGVVIEGREGDYY

-352 DIVTM
+352 DMVTM
-357 FHEIGVD
+357 FHEIGVE
-364 TGIDQEKLL
+364 TGINREMLIKLGTDFRSDVVDRF
-373 ALGREF
+373 AANQKKLGRPS
-379 RAEVLDA
+379 
-386 FAARQI
+386 
-392 DFGRQYMPCRS
+392 MPCRS
-403 FMLLNG
+403 FMLLDG
-409 HLPKSVTQL
+409 KLPKSVTQL
-418 YNA
+418 YAG

>member
-1 MVAVK
+1 
-6 HASLL
+6 
-11 QIWDDFKR
+11 
-19 DRQNA
+19 
-24 SKEKKMSDV
+24 MSDI
-33 YISKS
+33 YIAKR
-38 QFAGKKVELSDISI
+38 QLAGRKVELSDISI

-59 ETVIDTDAKVKYLEG
+59 ETIIDTDTKVKYLEG
-74 LIIAGFKRLEAT
+74 LILAGFKRMEAS

-91 KFVPFFPDATEVIKR
+91 KFVPFFPDATEIFKR
-106 LLNSN
+106 LLNSE
-111 TKAPNGKTIGEMMK
+111 TKAPSGKTIGEMMK

-131 ELTAVSIHETGA
+131 ELTAVTIHERGA

-149 FDQGVGPDRILQMT
+149 FDQGHGPDRILQMS

-178 DQYFA
+178 DQYFD
-183 MTEQVIKAAHSRGMV
+183 MSKKVIEAAHSRGMLI
-198 VNGTV
+198 NGTV

-208 SPFEKYNK
+208 SPFEKFNK
-216 QYSMAEKLDIAIS
+216 QYSMAQKLDIAIT

-263 VLDPKEMGI
+263 VLDPEEMGI
-272 GPDGRSYSDPKLYI
+272 GPDGRDYSDPKLYI

-297 LRNAAAALKAGIIRF
+297 LRNAVAALKAGIIRF
-312 ESCMSGIGGQ
+312 ESCLSGIGGQ

-327 DGVPIKGREGDYY
+327 DGVVIEGREGDYY

-357 FHEIGVD
+357 FHEFGVD

-373 ALGREF
+373 SLGRDF
-379 RAEVLDA
+379 RAEVLDT
-386 FAARQI
+386 FTTQQKKLDRQT
-392 DFGRQYMPCRS
+392 MPCRS

-409 HLPKSVTQL
+409 QLPESVSKL
-418 YNA
+418 YSV

>member
-1 MVAVK
+1 M
-6 HASLL
+6 L
-11 QIWDDFKR
+11 
-19 DRQNA
+19 
-24 SKEKKMSDV
+24 DV
-33 YISKS
+33 YITKS
-38 QFAGKKVELSDISI
+38 QFAGKKVELSDITI

-59 ETVIDTDAKVKYLEG
+59 ETIVDTDTKVKYLEG
-74 LIIAGFKRLEAT
+74 LIIAGFKRMEAT

-91 KFVPFFPDATEVIKR
+91 KFVPFFPDATEVLKR
-106 LLNSN
+106 LLNSE
-111 TKAPNGKTIGEMMK
+111 TKTPDGKTIGEMMK

-131 ELTAVSIHETGA
+131 ELTAVTIHESGA
-143 ERAFKD
+143 ARAFKD
-149 FDQGVGPDRILQMT
+149 FDQGHGPDRILQMT

-183 MTEQVIKAAHSRGMV
+183 MTEQTIQAAHSRGMV

-208 SPFEKYNK
+208 SPFETFNK
-216 QYSMAEKLDIAIS
+216 QYSMEEKLDIAIA

-263 VLDPKEMGI
+263 VLDSKEMGT
-272 GPDGRSYSDPKLYI
+272 GPDGRDYSDPELYI

-312 ESCMSGIGGQ
+312 ESCLSGIGGQ

-327 DGVPIKGREGDYY
+327 DGVVIEGREGDYY

-352 DIVTM
+352 DMVTM

-373 ALGREF
+373 ALGSDF
-379 RAEVLDA
+379 RAEVLDT
-386 FAARQI
+386 FAAQQKKI
-392 DFGRQYMPCRS
+392 DREYMPCRS
-403 FMLLNG
+403 LMLLNG
-409 HLPKSVTQL
+409 HLPESVTKL
-418 YNA
+418 YSA

>member
-1 MVAVK
+1 
-6 HASLL
+6 
-11 QIWDDFKR
+11 
-19 DRQNA
+19 
-24 SKEKKMSDV
+24 MSDV
-33 YISKS
+33 YISKE
-38 QFAGKKVELSDISI
+38 QFTGKKVELSDISI

-59 ETVIDTDAKVKYLEG
+59 ETVVDTDTKVKYLEG
-74 LIIAGFKRLEAT
+74 LILAGFKRMEAT

-91 KFVPFFPDATEVIKR
+91 KFVPFFPDATEVLKR
-106 LLNSN
+106 LLNSE
-111 TKAPNGKTIGEMMK
+111 TKAPDGKTIGEMMK

-131 ELTAVSIHETGA
+131 ELTAVTIHESGA
-143 ERAFKD
+143 DRAFKD
-149 FDQGVGPDRILQMT
+149 FDAGHGPDRILQMT

-183 MTEQVIKAAHSRGMV
+183 MTEQTIQAAHSRGMV

-208 SPFEKYNK
+208 SPFETFNK
-216 QYSMAEKLDIAIS
+216 QYGMDEKLDIAIS

-256 AYEFFSR
+256 SYEFFSR
-263 VLDPKEMGI
+263 VLDPNEMGT
-272 GPDGRSYSDPKLYI
+272 GPDGRDYADPKLYI

-322 PANMV
+322 PANTV
-327 DGVPIKGREGDYY
+327 DGVVIEGREGDYY

-352 DIVTM
+352 DMVSM

-364 TGIDQEKLL
+364 TGIDQDSLL
-373 ALGREF
+373 ALGSDF
-379 RAEVLDA
+379 QAEVLDT
-386 FAARQI
+386 FEARQKKL
-392 DFGRQYMPCRS
+392 GREFMPCRS
-403 FMLLNG
+403 LMLLNG
-409 HLPKSVTQL
+409 NLPDSVTNL
-418 YNA
+418 YSA

>member
-1 MVAVK
+1 MAE
-6 HASLL
+6 
-11 QIWDDFKR
+11 I
-19 DRQNA
+19 
-24 SKEKKMSDV
+24 
-33 YISKS
+33 YIPKDKL
-38 QFAGKKVELSDISI
+38 AGKKVELSDISI
-52 RDGLQSL
+52 RDGLQAF
-59 ETVIDTDAKVKYLEG
+59 ETVFDTDTKVKYLEG
-74 LIIAGFKRLEAT
+74 LILAGFKRMEAT

-91 KFVPFFPDATEVIKR
+91 KFVPFFPDATEVLKR
-106 LLNSN
+106 LLNSE
-111 TKAPNGKTIGEMMK
+111 TKAPDGRTIGQMMK

-131 ELTAVSIHETGA
+131 ELTAVTIHESGA

-149 FDQGVGPDRILQMT
+149 WDQGLGPDRILQMT

-208 SPFEKYNK
+208 SPFKKFNE
-216 QYSMAEKLDIAIS
+216 QYTMQEKLDIAIS
-229 FVKRYLDCGADD
+229 FVKRYLGCGADD

-263 VLDPKEMGI
+263 VLDPKEMGT
-272 GPDGRSYSDPKLYI
+272 GPDGRDYADPKLYI

-312 ESCMSGIGGQ
+312 ESCLSGIGGQ
-322 PANMV
+322 PANAV
-327 DGVPIKGREGDYY
+327 NGVAIEGREGDYY
-340 SDHFNH
+340 TDHFNH

-352 DIVTM
+352 DLVAM
-357 FHEIGVD
+357 FHQIGVD
-364 TGIDQEKLL
+364 TGINQEKLIT
-373 ALGREF
+373 LGKNF
-379 RAEVLDA
+379 RSEVLDW
-386 FAARQI
+386 FAAQQMKYNRP
-392 DFGRQYMPCRS
+392 FMPCRS
-403 FMLLNG
+403 FMLLG
-409 HLPKSVTQL
+409 GKLPESVTSL
-418 YNA
+418 YVG

>member
-1 MVAVK
+1 MTD
-6 HASLL
+6 L
-11 QIWDDFKR
+11 
-19 DRQNA
+19 
-24 SKEKKMSDV
+24 
-33 YISKS
+33 YIAKD
-38 QFAGKKVELSDISI
+38 QLAGKKVELSDISI

-59 ETVIDTDAKVKYLEG
+59 ETVIDTDTKVKYLEG
-74 LIIAGFKRLEAT
+74 LILAGFKRMEAT

-91 KFVPFFPDATEVIKR
+91 KFVPFFPDATEVLKR
-106 LLNSN
+106 LLNSE
-111 TKAPNGKTIGEMMK
+111 TRGPDGRTIGEMMK

-131 ELTAVSIHETGA
+131 ELTAVAIHESGA

-149 FDQGVGPDRILQMT
+149 FDAGHGPDRILQMT
-163 STCPE
+163 STCPD
-168 HQKAN
+168 HQRAN

-183 MTEQVIKAAHSRGMV
+183 MTEQTIKAAHSRGMV

-208 SPFEKYNK
+208 SPFEKFNK
-216 QYSMAEKLDIAIS
+216 QYSMEEKLDIAIT

-256 AYEFFSR
+256 SHEFFSR
-263 VLDPKEMGI
+263 VLDPKEMGK
-272 GPDGRSYSDPKLYI
+272 GSDGRDYSDPKLYI

-322 PANMV
+322 PANTV
-327 DGVPIKGREGDYY
+327 DGVAIEGREGDYY

-352 DIVTM
+352 DMVTM
-357 FHEIGVD
+357 FHDIGVD
-364 TGIDQEKLL
+364 TGINQEMMM
-373 ALGREF
+373 ALGKGF
-379 RAEVLDA
+379 RSDVVDY
-386 FAARQI
+386 FAANQKRL
-392 DFGRQYMPCRS
+392 DRPFMPCRS
-403 FMLLNG
+403 FILTSG
-409 HLPKSVTQL
+409 KLPESVTKL
-418 YNA
+418 YAG